1 MILREAAMHAHERR
15 QRVAE
20 LVADAKAILAARSLS
35 RDAVGAIAAKLEA
48 LAALTHL
55 WSETEFRS
63 PTAAEREKW
72 YLVSEEPDRTF
83 ALYLNAMCRGQNVP
97 PHNHTTWAC
106 IAAIEGCELNTL
118 YERQDDGSEP
128 GRASLRERTQ
138 VRVEPGRTIALM
150 PDDIHAVA
158 NLDTPVIRHIHFY
171 GRAVEVLDQ
180 RLVFDLAAGTCK
192 PMLMEAPSTR

>member
-1 MILREAAMHAHERR
+1 MYAHERR

-20 LVADAKAILAARSLS
+20 LVADAKAILAERSLS
-35 RDAVGAIAAKLEA
+35 RDAVGAIAAKLEG
-48 LAALTHL
+48 LAALPHL

-63 PTAAEREKW
+63 PTEAERQKR

-83 ALYLNAMCRGQNVP
+83 ALYLNAMYRGRRVP

-106 IAAIEGCELNTL
+106 IAAVEGCETNTL
-118 YERQDDGSEP
+118 YERHDDGSEP
-128 GRASLRERTQ
+128 GKASLRERNQ
-138 VRVEPGRTIALM
+138 MRVEPGHSIALM

-158 NLDTPVIRHIHFY
+158 NLDSPVIRHIHFY
-171 GRAVEVLDQ
+171 GRALEVLDQ

-192 PMLMEAPSTR
+192 PMVMEIASTR